1 MPAKQQVR
9 VSQREGSLKLILVRH
24 GETFWNEEKRVQ
36 GGDSDIE
43 LNDTGQRQA
52 QRLAF
57 FLKEEPIA
65 AILSSPLRRARETAE
80 AIAGYHHLPVQ
91 IDPRLRELKV
101 GQLEGLLLSDCGT
114 TFSHYLMQ
122 WWQGSEAA
130 RLPQGESLVEL
141 QQRVWSV
148 VRELLGRYKDET
160 VVVVSHYFVTLV
172 IILTALDLPLAQFIK
187 FRVDPASISVLEFRD
202 FGARLLTFNDTS
214 Y

>member
-1 MPAKQQVR
+1 VPAKQQVR